1 VTARRQ
7 EQGLVRVAKGVGLD
21 SPIQLPSVIVAAGPK
36 AAKRF
41 LEFFTA
47 NIRNPNT
54 RRAYAR
60 AVGDFL
66 RWCEEKGFKL
76 EQLQPMLVAAYV
88 EKLMKECSAPT
99 VKQNLAAI
107 RMLFDYLVLGQV
119 VPFNPAQ
126 AVRGPKHV
134 VRKGKT
140 PVLTEEEARSLL
152 ASIRTDHVV
161 GLRDRALIAV
171 MVYSFARVG
180 AVVKMRVKDYYRQ
193 GLRAWF
199 VLHEKGGK
207 HHQVPAHR
215 KAAEY
220 LEAYLA
226 AAAVNGDMAA
236 GVGGDGT
243 QGIALDPN
251 SPLFRSTRTK
261 TRQLTER
268 RVAENDVLR
277 MVKRRCREV
286 GLPLAIGC
294 HTFRATGITN
304 YLEHGGTLEIAAQ
317 IAGHESTRTTQLY
330 DRTSDELE
338 LDEIER
344 VRI

>member
-7 EQGLVRVAKGVGLD
+7 EQGLVKVAKNVALD
-21 SPIQLPSVIVAAGPK
+21 SPIQLPSVIVQAGPK

-60 AVGDFL
+60 AIGDFL

-88 EKLMKECSAPT
+88 EKLMKEKSAPT

-107 RMLFDYLVLGQV
+107 RMLFDYLVLGQI

-140 PVLTEEEARSLL
+140 PVLTEEEARALL

-199 VLHEKGGK
+199 ILHEKGGK

-220 LEAYLA
+220 VEAYLA
-226 AAAVNGDMAA
+226 AAVLN
-236 GVGGDGT
+236 VGGPGDGT
-243 QGIALDPN
+243 GDTALDPN

-261 TRQLTER
+261 TRLLTER

-277 MVKRRCREV
+277 MVKRRCKEV
-286 GLPLAIGC
+286 GLPAAIGC

-304 YLEHGGTLEIAAQ
+304 YLEHGGTLEVAAQ